1 MHQPG
6 TSSPGVRL
14 IVRTS
19 YKSLTLDTGY
29 INIAAPE
36 RTIIDNPPR
45 VQIDRV
51 VSSDLNELSI
61 YWRHIGGNDIKELQ
75 YNILG
80 QWHKAF
86 TLDNPFKLKAFI
98 LPDRQYGIKIRGV
111 DRFDKIGIETN
122 EYPIKSRDYPKI
134 LEMKEFILSIKE
146 PIKLKIKDLSSYY
159 KTVLEIGDNIKRLIT
174 KEDENIRLT
183 NEEIEKL
190 YRKYGENIKLI
201 LRTYGQVYE
210 NNTFVNKEYE
220 DIHIK
225 KIQSKGNHNTIRIK
239 KDNKIRKGI
248 VYIRKNGEIKTG
260 IIYIRKGNIIKRGI
274 L

>member
-1 MHQPG
+1 M
-6 TSSPGVRL
+6 
-14 IVRTS
+14 
-19 YKSLTLDTGY
+19 
-29 INIAAPE
+29 
-36 RTIIDNPPR
+36 
-45 VQIDRV
+45 
-51 VSSDLNELSI
+51 
-61 YWRHIGGNDIKELQ
+61 
-75 YNILG
+75 
-80 QWHKAF
+80 
-86 TLDNPFKLKAFI
+86 
-98 LPDRQYGIKIRGV
+98 
-111 DRFDKIGIETN
+111 
-122 EYPIKSRDYPKI
+122 
-134 LEMKEFILSIKE
+134 
-146 PIKLKIKDLSSYY
+146 
-159 KTVLEIGDNIKRLIT
+159 LEIGDNIKRLIT

-225 KIQSKGNHNTIRIK
+225 KIQSKGNHNTIKIK